1 MGNAYL
7 GLGSNRGDRQAY
19 LDAAIDALCQLP
31 DTALTGVSPVYETLP
46 MGPQDQGLYFNMAA
60 ELDCTRDPDW
70 LIDELQRIELEL
82 GRASRE
88 QRRHWGPREIDID
101 LLLYDDQVRTGS
113 RLTLPHIGMHERWF
127 VLKPLADI
135 APEAVHP
142 VMGKTVIELLAKLE
156 AAGASQGVAL

>member
-19 LDAAIDALCQLP
+19 LDAAIDALRLLP
-31 DTALTGVSPVYETLP
+31 DTVLTGVSPVYETPP

-70 LIDELQRIELEL
+70 LIGELQRIELEL

-88 QRRHWGPREIDID
+88 QRRHWGSREIDID
-101 LLLYDDQVRTGS
+101 LLLYDDQVREGS
-113 RLTLPHIGMHERWF
+113 RLTLPHTGMHERWF
-127 VLKPLADI
+127 VLRPLADI
-135 APEAVHP
+135 APDAVHP
-142 VMGKTVIELLAKLE
+142 VIGKTVIELLAKLE